1 MWYDLYL
8 LVSILTS
15 FLESTSF
22 STRIINQNI
31 GVSNGDRRELE
42 SSMEI
47 EDLLPPFDDRKFG
60 MTDFSDLTTID
71 SGRRNRQFES
81 VSEKKCVEYVSEML
95 KRQEQSKLGLSD
107 PNVTIINGK
116 VVKEAEYPHMGA
128 LGWWTNSVP
137 RKIVFL
143 CGGSLISDRFMLTAA
158 HCTYCVRKYIEQ
170 PVPYLV
176 RLGSRYLESLTHEAP
191 EDVRIRNVIKHPRY
205 KSPRRYYDIALI
217 QLDKIV
223 RFTKFLQ
230 PACLSTSQYSA
241 SSNNKFTATGWGSVQ
256 ATSDKIHLIDIDKCN
271 YLLKKL
277 HIRLWNGVAAHQL
290 CAGELNGNTDTCKG
304 DSGGP
309 IQQKLI
315 SSPSQGTIHR
325 ILAVTSF
332 GPTKCTTKHV
342 PGVYSN
348 VSYFAK
354 WIERIVWPEEYDT
367 FKYKKYVQ

>member
-31 GVSNGDRRELE
+31 GVSNGDMRELE

-71 SGRRNRQFES
+71 SGRSNRQFES

-256 ATSDKIHLIDIDKCN
+256 GL
-271 YLLKKL
+271 
-277 HIRLWNGVAAHQL
+277 Q
-290 CAGELNGNTDTCKG
+290 
-304 DSGGP
+304 
-309 IQQKLI
+309 
-315 SSPSQGTIHR
+315 
-325 ILAVTSF
+325 
-332 GPTKCTTKHV
+332 
-342 PGVYSN
+342 
-348 VSYFAK
+348 
-354 WIERIVWPEEYDT
+354 IVI
-367 FKYKKYVQ
+367 FNF